1 MKKWCTLLS
10 LLCIVFSLNAQNL
23 TGSWYGIGKADTEIN
38 EGNTYLSELNIIQDG
53 KNITGQL
60 NFYFRDSL
68 FSNTLMGTYDHS
80 TRSLVFKPTKIIY
93 YKSNNTLTGVD
104 CEVNA
109 YFNLRISRVESVL
122 TGGFYATNDFKYTCP
137 TINFKLKKN
146 TVDVIEET
154 ETPLSED
161 EANTE
166 LANKR
171 DTVFSEVASSSFLVS
186 NEEKEKQTV
195 FKTREKIF
203 AREIVV
209 ESNILKLEFY
219 DNGAI
224 DNDSISVFLNNKLVL
239 GKTKLEHKP
248 IQLTIN
254 YNDSLPYNELSM
266 FAESLG
272 LIPPN
277 TSALII
283 FDGTKRYEV
292 LMTSDFNKNGTIKLT
307 RKKENYL

>member
-10 LLCIVFSLNAQNL
+10 LFVGTLSLHAQNL
-23 TGSWYGIGKADTEIN
+23 TGSWYGIGKVESELN
-38 EGNTYLSELNIIQDG
+38 EGNTYLSELNIAQDG
-53 KNITGQL
+53 KTITGQL

-68 FSNTLMGTYDHS
+68 FSNTLIGTYDHS
-80 TRSLVFKPTKIIY
+80 TRSLVFKPSKIIY
-93 YKSNNTLTGVD
+93 YKSSNTLSGVD
-104 CEVNA
+104 CEVEA

-122 TGGFYATNDFKYTCP
+122 TGGFYATNNFKYTCP
-137 TINFKLKKN
+137 TINFKLKKHKAEA
-146 TVDVIEET
+146 IEET
-154 ETPLSED
+154 ETPLNE
-161 EANTE
+161 EETNNE
-166 LANKR
+166 LAIKK
-171 DTVFSEVASSSFLVS
+171 DSVFSEVASSSFIS
-186 NEEKEKQTV
+186 NKEEIEKQTV
-195 FKTREKIF
+195 FKSREKIF
-203 AREIVV
+203 AKEIII
-209 ESNILKLEFY
+209 ENKTLQLEFY

-224 DNDSISVFLNNKLVL
+224 DNDSISVFLNNQLVL
-239 GKTKLEHKP
+239 SKTKLEHKP

-283 FDGTKRYEV
+283 FDGKKRYEV